1 LNFLQRH
8 AYDIGSGFAR
18 LLLPFFGRR
27 IRLATENVMRCGVE
41 TDERRARE
49 LAKRS
54 LRHLVGHI
62 CEALCVPG
70 VVNARNWREH
80 IDPSGAS
87 EATARL
93 LLDPP
98 QEPIILASS
107 HHGTWEPATNILSLV
122 RPMIAIARV
131 QNNRFAAWWMKRY
144 HFRGP
149 VTIIDKNH
157 GMSAKVL
164 KQWRDEKAAMTILM
178 DQHAHGGLKLDFLGR
193 PARTYTSVARLAI
206 RTGYPV
212 VIGSF
217 VRIAPYRYR
226 MVGGDPIRF
235 EKGADLAKATQ
246 LLNDRLG
253 EAIRQYPEQYLWVHR
268 RWRDD

>member
-1 LNFLQRH
+1 MNFFQRH

-18 LLLPFFGRR
+18 LLLPFFAKR
-27 IRLATENVMRCGVE
+27 IRLATANIMRCGVE
-41 TDERRARE
+41 TDEHKARE
-49 LAKRS
+49 IAKKS

-70 VVNARNWREH
+70 VVNRDNWREH
-80 IDPSGAS
+80 IDPSGAPQ
-87 EATARL
+87 EVARL
-93 LLDPP
+93 LLEPP
-98 QEPIILASS
+98 TEPIILASS
-107 HHGTWEPATNILSLV
+107 HHGAWEPATNILSVV

-131 QNNRFAAWWMKRY
+131 QNNKFVAKWMRNH

-157 GMSAKVL
+157 GMSAQIL
-164 KQWRDEKAAMTILM
+164 KQWKDENAAMTILM
-178 DQHAHGGLKLDFLGR
+178 DQHAHGGLKLEFLGR
-193 PARTYTSVARLAI
+193 PARTYTSVARLAM
-206 RTGYPV
+206 RTGYPI

-226 MVGGDPIRF
+226 LVGGAPLRF
-235 EKGADLAKATQ
+235 SKDDDLAKSTQ
-246 LLNDRLG
+246 VLNDRLG
-253 EAIRQYPEQYLWVHR
+253 EAIRQYPEQYLWVHK